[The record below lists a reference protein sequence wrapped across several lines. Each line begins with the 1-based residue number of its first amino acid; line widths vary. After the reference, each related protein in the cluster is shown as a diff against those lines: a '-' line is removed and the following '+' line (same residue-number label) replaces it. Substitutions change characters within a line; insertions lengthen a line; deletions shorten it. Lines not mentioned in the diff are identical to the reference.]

1 MAALLALKNI
11 LIGAIP
17 TFILVWLLF
26 LYISHVFLA
35 PLQATL
41 KKRRDATS
49 GLRERAE
56 ASIAQAEQ
64 KTAEYEAAL
73 RAARAEVYRIQEQE
87 RQKALEH
94 RAEVV
99 RQAHERA
106 EQAAAAAREQI
117 RGDAEAAQ
125 KTLATQADAIASSI
139 ADAILKPA
147 GASSRGGRA

>member
-26 LYISHVFLA
+26 LYISRVFLA

-41 KKRRDATS
+41 KKRREATS
-49 GLRERAE
+49 GLRESAE
-56 ASIAQAEQ
+56 TSIAQAE
-64 KTAEYEAAL
+64 KKAAEYEAAL

-87 RQKALEH
+87 RQKALEQ
-94 RAEVV
+94 RAEVL

-106 EQAAAAAREQI
+106 EQAAKAAREEI
-117 RGDAEAAQ
+117 RADAETAK
-125 KTLATQADAIASSI
+125 KTLAAQADAIAASI
-139 ADAILKPA
+139 AQAILQPA
-147 GASSRGGRA
+147 GASRRGGTA